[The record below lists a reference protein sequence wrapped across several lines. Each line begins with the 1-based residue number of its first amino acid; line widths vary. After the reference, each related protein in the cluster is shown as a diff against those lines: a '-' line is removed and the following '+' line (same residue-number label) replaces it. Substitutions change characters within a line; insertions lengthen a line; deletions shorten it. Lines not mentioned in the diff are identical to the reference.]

1 MTTLKM
7 KLTTL
12 SAAAALCC
20 SFAAVAQDDP
30 MKSMAADKAF
40 VMMADEGNTAEIT
53 ASQLALKKSKNAD
66 VKAYAQQMIT
76 DHMKLRDDMK
86 PFADKFAVSTPQPL
100 NTTHRVQDKQLAALS
115 GAAFDKAYIR
125 NMDQDHHKTVGMFNN
140 EVATTSN
147 MDLKTAV
154 QGAIPVIQGH
164 TDMADQMATK
174 MNIPVVATPG
184 N

>member
-1 MTTLKM
+1 MITPKL
-7 KLTTL
+7 KLTAIA
-12 SAAAALCC
+12 AAAALCC

-30 MKSMAADKAF
+30 IKSMATDKGF

-53 ASQLALKKSKNAD
+53 ASQLALRKSKNPD

-76 DHMKLRDDMK
+76 DHMKLRADMK
-86 PFADKFAVSTPQPL
+86 PFADKFSVTTPQPL

-115 GAAFDKAYIR
+115 GSAFDKAYIR
-125 NMDQDHHKTVGMFNN
+125 NMDQDHHKTLGMFNN
-140 EVATTSN
+140 EIATTSN
-147 MDLKTAV
+147 TDLKAAV
-154 QGAIPVIQGH
+154 QAGVPVIQGH
-164 TDMADQMATK
+164 TDMADQLATK